1 MTDPVVVTNPDL
13 LAQIGSL
20 NAALTQISAFLSHIT
35 IGGATSHALE
45 WAKGKPTIAKWWALL
60 GGRGKT
66 IIGAVLAALGS
77 LGISAV
83 FASDPDHRGVYVL
96 TLSGLTAASIGSHL
110 WSFAQS
116 WILQQGWYTSIVKP
130 RTVTGI
136 QTAPG
141 TEPKPQAPIPVAVES
156 IGTTVG
162 GGH

>member
-1 MTDPVVVTNPDL
+1 MADPVVVTNPDL

-20 NAALTQISAFLSHIT
+20 NAALTQISAFLSHMT

-45 WAKGKPTIAKWWALL
+45 WAKGKPSIARWWELL

-66 IIGAVLAALGS
+66 VVGGILAAMGS

-83 FASDPDHRGVYVL
+83 FASDPNQRGVYIL
-96 TLSGLTAASIGSHL
+96 TLSGLTAASVGSHL

-116 WILQQGWYTSIVKP
+116 WILQQGWYSAIVKP

-141 TEPKPQAPIPVAVES
+141 VEPKPQAPIPVAVES
-156 IGTTVG
+156 VNTSGVKP
-162 GGH
+162 